1 MYQTAKKLIKG
12 EAFATHIGVEIVSCR
27 KDWAHLR
34 LPYASFLGDERV
46 NGGAIASLIDLAATC
61 AFWSHPE
68 VNDGSK
74 GATIGFNINFI
85 KLVKKGDIFAIG
97 VVKRRGSNICVGT
110 AEVESALGE
119 KIALATITYK
129 LNN

>member
-1 MYQTAKKLIKG
+1 MYEIAENLIQG
-12 EAFATHIGVEIVSCR
+12 ESFADHLGIEIVSCR
-27 KDWAHLR
+27 EDWAKLK
-34 LPYASFLGDERV
+34 LPFASFLGDERI
-46 NGGAIASLIDLAATC
+46 NGGAIASLVDLAATC

-74 GATIGFNINFI
+74 GTTIGFNINFM
-85 KLVKKGDIFAIG
+85 KLVKKSDIFAIG